1 MWLYSDGNNII
12 SLPDFVLTRD
22 LQVSRVKKDLDAV
35 IEQNI
40 AEGRKV
46 YFYGVFD
53 GDDANLSN
61 IYETRYKLIGFVP
74 YLRSLQRKAQPIEYL
89 RQPGDHLNGL
99 YVYTPQ
105 TEMDYRVR

>member
-1 MWLYSDGNNII
+1 LVTSWSSDVAHLWLYSDGSNII
-12 SLPDFVLTRD
+12 SLPDFVLTRN

-61 IYETRYKLIGFVP
+61 IYETDI
-74 YLRSLQRKAQPIEYL
+74 S
-89 RQPGDHLNGL
+89 
-99 YVYTPQ
+99 
-105 TEMDYRVR
+105 